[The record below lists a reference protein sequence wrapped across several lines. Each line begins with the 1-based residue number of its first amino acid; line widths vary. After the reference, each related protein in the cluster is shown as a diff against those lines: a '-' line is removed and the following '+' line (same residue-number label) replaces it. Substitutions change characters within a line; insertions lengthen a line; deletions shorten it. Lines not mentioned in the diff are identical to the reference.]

1 MRTNDLSD
9 FVYIRGPRSSSLFRV
24 PISHEKINSSIKL
37 FIVHFVYKKIF
48 FLRFFFN
55 YFSWMEIKKNFR
67 SEYNLF
73 LSTKLADQFLRIYVI
88 SARSQTLDRFAIDE
102 LLDYK

>member
-1 MRTNDLSD
+1 
-9 FVYIRGPRSSSLFRV
+9 
-24 PISHEKINSSIKL
+24 
-37 FIVHFVYKKIF
+37 
-48 FLRFFFN
+48 
-55 YFSWMEIKKNFR
+55 MEIKKNFR